1 MLVYWLLKKLWQVS
15 NLLICKLILVKFLTK
30 NCCKSNLNLFKLL
43 QITLNG
49 VF

>member
-15 NLLICKLILVKFLTK
+15 NLLIYKLILVKFLTK
-30 NCCKSNLNLFKLL
+30 NCCTRNLNLFKLL